1 MGEVSI
7 AGSFSKDMNEETIQ
21 YYNRH
26 AEEFCAGTFSADMSR
41 SRDRFLAY
49 LQPGSA
55 ILDAGCGSGRDTL
68 AFLSAGYQ
76 VDAFDASD
84 EICRIASQKTGIP
97 VRKQRFEKLEGR
109 ELYDGI
115 WACASLLHVAAAD
128 LPDVLV
134 RLYRLLKKQGIMYV
148 SFKLG
153 DGERQKDGRYFNNM
167 REEILCRLL
176 CDAGFT
182 VKETFITQDVREN
195 RQDEA
200 WVNVIAEA

>member
-1 MGEVSI
+1 
-7 AGSFSKDMNEETIQ
+7 MNEETIQ

-76 VDAFDASD
+76 VDAFDAS
-84 EICRIASQKTGIP
+84 EEMCRIASQKTGIP
-97 VRKQRFEKLEGR
+97 VRKQRFEKLEGE

-153 DGERQKDGRYFNNM
+153 DGERQKDGRYFNDM

-195 RQDEA
+195 RQDEG

>member
-1 MGEVSI
+1 
-7 AGSFSKDMNEETIQ
+7 MNEETIQ

-84 EICRIASQKTGIP
+84 EICRIASQKTGIT
-97 VRKQRFEKLEGR
+97 VRKQRFEKLEGQ

-153 DGERQKDGRYFNNM
+153 DGERQKDGRYFNDM

>member
-1 MGEVSI
+1 
-7 AGSFSKDMNEETIQ
+7 MNEETIQ

-26 AEEFCAGTFSADMSR
+26 AEEFCAGIFSADMSG

-49 LQPGSA
+49 LHQGSV

-97 VRKQRFEKLEGR
+97 VRKQRFEKLEGE

-153 DGERQKDGRYFNNM
+153 DGERQKDGRYFNDM
-167 REEILCRLL
+167 REEVLCRLL
-176 CDAGFT
+176 CGAGFT
-182 VKETFITQDVREN
+182 VKETYITQDVREN
-195 RQDEA
+195 RSVEA
-200 WVNVIAEA
+200 WVNVIAEKNA

>member
-1 MGEVSI
+1 
-7 AGSFSKDMNEETIQ
+7 MNEETIQ

-97 VRKQRFEKLEGR
+97 VRKQRFEKLEGQ

-134 RLYRLLKKQGIMYV
+134 RLYRLLKKQGIMYL

-153 DGERQKDGRYFNNM
+153 DGDRQKDGRYFNDM
-167 REEILCRLL
+167 REEVLCRLL
-176 CDAGFT
+176 CGAGFT
-182 VKETFITQDVREN
+182 VKETYITQDVREN
-195 RQDEA
+195 RSYEA
-200 WVNVIAEA
+200 WVNVIAEKMSEGS

>member
-1 MGEVSI
+1 
-7 AGSFSKDMNEETIQ
+7 MNEETIQ

-76 VDAFDASD
+76 VDAFDAS
-84 EICRIASQKTGIP
+84 EEMCRIASQKTGIS
-97 VRKQRFEKLEGR
+97 VRKQRFEKLEGQ

-115 WACASLLHVAAAD
+115 WACASLEMASGRRMAGILMICGKRYSAGCFAMPD
-128 LPDVLV
+128 LL
-134 RLYRLLKKQGIMYV
+134 
-148 SFKLG
+148 
-153 DGERQKDGRYFNNM
+153 
-167 REEILCRLL
+167 
-176 CDAGFT
+176 
-182 VKETFITQDVREN
+182 
-195 RQDEA
+195 
-200 WVNVIAEA
+200 

>member
-1 MGEVSI
+1 
-7 AGSFSKDMNEETIQ
+7 MNEETIQ

-97 VRKQRFEKLEGR
+97 VRKQRFEKLEGE

-153 DGERQKDGRYFNNM
+153 DGERQKDGRYFNDM
-167 REEILCRLL
+167 REEVLCRLL
-176 CDAGFT
+176 CGAGFT
-182 VKETFITQDVREN
+182 VKETYITQDVREN
-195 RQDEA
+195 RSDEA
-200 WVNVIAEA
+200 WVNVIAEKMSEGS

>member
-1 MGEVSI
+1 
-7 AGSFSKDMNEETIQ
+7 MNEETIQ

-76 VDAFDASD
+76 VDAFDAS
-84 EICRIASQKTGIP
+84 EEMCLIASQKTGIP
-97 VRKQRFEKLEGR
+97 VRKQRFEKLEGE

-153 DGERQKDGRYFNNM
+153 DGERQKDGRYFNDM

>member
-1 MGEVSI
+1 
-7 AGSFSKDMNEETIQ
+7 MNEETIQ

-26 AEEFCAGTFSADMSR
+26 AEEFCAGTFSADMSG

-153 DGERQKDGRYFNNM
+153 DGEWQKDGRYFNDM

>member
-1 MGEVSI
+1 
-7 AGSFSKDMNEETIQ
+7 MNEETIQ

-41 SRDRFLAY
+41 NRDRFLAY

-97 VRKQRFEKLEGR
+97 VSRQRFEKLEGQ

-153 DGERQKDGRYFNNM
+153 DGERQKDGRYFNDM
-167 REEILCRLL
+167 REEVLCRLL
-176 CDAGFT
+176 CGAGFI
-182 VKETFITQDVREN
+182 VKETYITQDVRED
-195 RQDEA
+195 RRDEA
-200 WVNVIAEA
+200 WVNVIAEKMSEGS

>member
-1 MGEVSI
+1 
-7 AGSFSKDMNEETIQ
+7 MNEETIQ

-41 SRDRFLAY
+41 NRDRFLAY

-97 VRKQRFEKLEGR
+97 VSRQRFEKLEGQ

-153 DGERQKDGRYFNNM
+153 DGERQKDGRYFNDM

>member
-1 MGEVSI
+1 
-7 AGSFSKDMNEETIQ
+7 MNEETIQ

-41 SRDRFLAY
+41 NRDRFLAY

-76 VDAFDASD
+76 VDAFDAS
-84 EICRIASQKTGIP
+84 EKMCRIASQKTGIP
-97 VRKQRFEKLEGR
+97 VRKQRFEKLEGE

-153 DGERQKDGRYFNNM
+153 YGERQKDGRYFNDM
-167 REEILCRLL
+167 REEVLCRLL

-182 VKETFITQDVREN
+182 VKDTFITQDVREN

>member
-1 MGEVSI
+1 MP
-7 AGSFSKDMNEETIQ
+7 
-21 YYNRH
+21 
-26 AEEFCAGTFSADMSR
+26 
-41 SRDRFLAY
+41 DRFAKDGHTC
-49 LQPGSA
+49 QEAA
-55 ILDAGCGSGRDTL
+55 IRETGR
-68 AFLSAGYQ
+68 
-76 VDAFDASD
+76 
-84 EICRIASQKTGIP
+84 TGT
-97 VRKQRFEKLEGR
+97 VRWDLGLRFP
-109 ELYDGI
+109 
-115 WACASLLHVAAAD
+115 SHVAAAD

-148 SFKLG
+148 SFMLG
-153 DGERQKDGRYFNNM
+153 DGERQKDGRYFNDM

>member
-1 MGEVSI
+1 
-7 AGSFSKDMNEETIQ
+7 MNEETIQ

-76 VDAFDASD
+76 VDAFDAS
-84 EICRIASQKTGIP
+84 EEMCRIASQKTGIP
-97 VRKQRFEKLEGR
+97 VRKQRFEKLEGE

-153 DGERQKDGRYFNNM
+153 DGERQKDGRYFNDM

>member
-1 MGEVSI
+1 
-7 AGSFSKDMNEETIQ
+7 MNEETIQ

-41 SRDRFLAY
+41 NRDRFLAY
-49 LQPGSA
+49 LHQGSV
-55 ILDAGCGSGRDTL
+55 ILDAGCRSGRDTL

-76 VDAFDASD
+76 VEAFDAS
-84 EICRIASQKTGIP
+84 EEMCRIASQKTGIP
-97 VRKQRFEKLEGR
+97 VRKQRFEKLDGQ

-128 LPDVLV
+128 LPGVLV

-153 DGERQKDGRYFNNM
+153 DGERQKDGRYFNDM

>member
-1 MGEVSI
+1 
-7 AGSFSKDMNEETIQ
+7 MNEETIQ

-49 LQPGSA
+49 LHQGSA

-76 VDAFDASD
+76 VDAFDAS
-84 EICRIASQKTGIP
+84 EEMCRIASQKTGIP
-97 VRKQRFEKLEGR
+97 VRKQRFEKLEGE

-153 DGERQKDGRYFNNM
+153 DGERQKDGRYFNDM
-167 REEILCRLL
+167 REEVLCRLL

-182 VKETFITQDVREN
+182 VKETYITQDVRED
-195 RQDEA
+195 RRDEA
-200 WVNVIAEA
+200 WVNLIAEKMSEGS

>member
-1 MGEVSI
+1 
-7 AGSFSKDMNEETIQ
+7 MNEETIQ

-76 VDAFDASD
+76 VDAFDAS
-84 EICRIASQKTGIP
+84 EEMCRIASQKTGIP
-97 VRKQRFEKLEGR
+97 VRRQRFEKLEGR
-109 ELYDGI
+109 KLYDGI

-153 DGERQKDGRYFNNM
+153 DGERQKDGRYFNDM

>member
-1 MGEVSI
+1 
-7 AGSFSKDMNEETIQ
+7 MNEETIQ

-76 VDAFDASD
+76 VDAFDAS
-84 EICRIASQKTGIP
+84 EEMCRIASQKTGIP
-97 VRKQRFEKLEGR
+97 VRKQRFEKLEGQ

-153 DGERQKDGRYFNNM
+153 DGERQKDGRYFNDM

>member
-1 MGEVSI
+1 
-7 AGSFSKDMNEETIQ
+7 MNEETIQ

-97 VRKQRFEKLEGR
+97 VRKQRFEKLEGQ
-109 ELYDGI
+109 ELYDAI

-153 DGERQKDGRYFNNM
+153 DGERQKDGRYFNDM
-167 REEILCRLL
+167 REEVLCRLL
-176 CDAGFT
+176 CGAGFT
-182 VKETFITQDVREN
+182 VKETYITQDVREN
-195 RQDEA
+195 RSDEA

>member
-1 MGEVSI
+1 
-7 AGSFSKDMNEETIQ
+7 MNEETIQ

-97 VRKQRFEKLEGR
+97 VRKQRFEKLEGQ

-115 WACASLLHVAAAD
+115 WACASLLHVAAKD

-134 RLYRLLKKQGIMYV
+134 RLYHMLKKQGVIYA

-153 DGERQKDGRYFNNM
+153 DGERQKDGRYFNDM

>member
-1 MGEVSI
+1 
-7 AGSFSKDMNEETIQ
+7 MNEETIQ

-41 SRDRFLAY
+41 NRDRFLAY

-97 VRKQRFEKLEGR
+97 VRKQRFEKLEGE

-153 DGERQKDGRYFNNM
+153 DGERQKDGRYFNDM

-200 WVNVIAEA
+200 WVNVIAEKMSEGS